1 MFTFLDHN
9 GVPWN
14 NNNAEHAIRRFA
26 KHRRHANGMFSENTL
41 QEYLVMATILE
52 TCEFNNVNVL
62 QFLLSKVNTLDGLF
76 KMARRKTRRSVQSL
90 TEVQVAFETIDP

>member
-14 NNNAEHAIRRFA
+14 NNNAEHAIKRFA
-26 KHRRHANGMFSENTL
+26 KYRRDNDGRFSEKTVK
-41 QEYLVMATILE
+41 EYLILSSVFE

-62 QFLLSKVNTLDGLF
+62 KFLLSKERTVE
-76 KMARRKTRRSVQSL
+76 SL
-90 TEVQVAFETIDP
+90 TRARYGRIKLAPICC